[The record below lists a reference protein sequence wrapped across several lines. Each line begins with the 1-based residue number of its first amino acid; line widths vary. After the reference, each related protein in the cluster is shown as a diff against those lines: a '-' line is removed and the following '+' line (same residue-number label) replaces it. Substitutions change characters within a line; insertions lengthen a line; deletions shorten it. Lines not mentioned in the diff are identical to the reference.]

1 MLAVCI
7 SGLNLVPNV
16 DVAYRNSLQN
26 EAYPIGDSLTQEMS
40 TGYWRL
46 PTTDP
51 RLCDDLKESELVIF
65 KGDLNYRK
73 LTADVRLMII
83 PFVLY

>member
-1 MLAVCI
+1 
-7 SGLNLVPNV
+7 
-16 DVAYRNSLQN
+16 
-26 EAYPIGDSLTQEMS
+26 MS

-51 RLCDDLKESELVIF
+51 RLYDDLKESELVIF

-83 PFVLY
+83 PFVLC